1 METPE
6 NAANYTAKK
15 YRTPDGA
22 PCDIVIFTI
31 AAAKTQAQAAKK
43 SLPRR
48 ELQVM
53 LIQRKQWPDAGK
65 WALPGGFSKP
75 TESLIESARRELHE
89 ETGVESPYLE
99 YFNVYSTPNRDP
111 RGWILSHAYFALVQE
126 GVLAARCAA
135 DDASDVQLFSVEEAL
150 TTLELA
156 FDHREIL
163 RDALEKVRHKMLT
176 TTIASEF
183 LPEEFTIAEL
193 YQVIQT
199 VCPGFEEPNFK
210 RKVTATK
217 TRQGLITEALEE
229 NGQKKT
235 TNRNSQ
241 RHAQL
246 YRFTGYEP
254 VVSIYQ

>member
-1 METPE
+1 MGTPE

-31 AAAKTQAQAAKK
+31 ATVEAQIHKK

-48 ELQVM
+48 ELQVL
-53 LIQRKQWPDAGK
+53 LIQRKAWPDEGK
-65 WALPGGFSKP
+65 WALPGGFSMP
-75 TESLIESARRELHE
+75 TESLYESARRELQE
-89 ETGVESPYLE
+89 ETSVESPYLE

-111 RGWILSHAYFALVQE
+111 RGWIISHAYFALVQE
-126 GVLAARCAA
+126 SILANRRAA
-135 DDASDVQLFSVEEAL
+135 DDAADVKLFSVDEAL
-150 TTLELA
+150 NTLHLA
-156 FDHREIL
+156 FDHHEIL
-163 RDALEKVRHKMLT
+163 RDARARVQHKMLT
-176 TTIASEF
+176 TTIAREF
-183 LPEEFTIAEL
+183 LPEEFTIVEL

-199 VCPGFEEPNFK
+199 VCPDFEDPNFK

-217 TRQGLITEALEE
+217 TRQGLIEEARDDQ
-229 NGQKKT
+229 GVKKT

-246 YRFTGYEP
+246 YRFTDYEP
-254 VVSIYQ
+254 IVSIYQ